1 MRSTMGIILTGGG
14 KHELQELSEIRSSS
28 AIPVAGKYRAVDFTL
43 SNMVNSGIR
52 NVGVITQYRSRSL
65 LDHIG
70 SGKEWDLDRKND
82 GLFIFSP
89 SLGNENSGWY
99 KGSADSIY
107 HNLSYLLR
115 SDEEYVVVAQGY
127 SVYKMDFTELLEAHL
142 RHSADIT
149 IVYRKMDDYPVEE
162 LRQMGILKVDED
174 ERVVDMLEKP
184 LNPTANTASLGIYI
198 LKRSLLIS
206 LLQESAAHGA
216 YDFVIDILIKKL
228 NILKIYGFEFKGYW
242 RNLGSVQLYY
252 RCNMEMLDPNV
263 MYDLFIKGGKIYTK
277 VKDESPAKYNDEA
290 DVTNSVI
297 ADGCIIEGR
306 VVNSVL
312 FRGVTIERGVFVSDC
327 ILLQGTKI
335 QENAS
340 LKYVIT
346 DKNVVISRDK
356 HIMGDINCPM
366 IIGKNMVV

>member
-14 KHELQELSEIRSSS
+14 KHELQELSAIRSSS
-28 AIPVAGKYRAVDFTL
+28 AIPVAGKYRAIDFTL
-43 SNMVNSGIR
+43 SNMVNSGIK
-52 NVGVITQYRSRSL
+52 NVGVITQYSSRSL
-65 LDHIG
+65 LDHLG
-70 SGKEWDLDRKND
+70 SGKEWDLDRKKD

-89 SLGNENSGWY
+89 SLGSENSGWY

-115 SDEEYVVVAQGY
+115 SDEEYVLIAQGY
-127 SVYKMDFTELLEAHL
+127 SVYKMDFTELLEAHI
-142 RHSADIT
+142 RQAADIT

-162 LRQMGILKVDED
+162 LHQMGVIKLDGNG
-174 ERVVDMLEKP
+174 RVIDFMEKP
-184 LNPTANTASLGIYI
+184 LDPKTNIASLGIYI
-198 LKRSLLIS
+198 LKRALLIS

-228 NILKIYGFEFKGYW
+228 DILKIYGFEFAGYW

-252 RCNMEMLDPNV
+252 RCNMEMLNPDI

-290 DVTNSVI
+290 DVTNSVV
-297 ADGCIIEGR
+297 ADGCFIEGK

-312 FRGVTIERGVFVSDC
+312 FRGVTIERGAVVSDS
-327 ILLQGTKI
+327 ILMQGTKI
-335 QENAS
+335 QGNAM

-346 DKNVVISRDK
+346 DKNVVISRGK
-356 HIMGDINCPM
+356 QLMGDINCPV
-366 IIGKNMVV
+366 IIGKNMIV

>member
-14 KHELQELSEIRSSS
+14 KHELQELSAIRSSS
-28 AIPVAGKYRAVDFTL
+28 AIPVAGKYRAIDFTL

-52 NVGVITQYRSRSL
+52 NVGVITQYSSRSL
-65 LDHIG
+65 MDHLG
-70 SGKEWDLDRKND
+70 SGKEWDLDRKKD

-89 SLGNENSGWY
+89 SLGAENSGWY
-99 KGSADSIY
+99 RGSADSIY

-115 SDEEYVVVAQGY
+115 SDEEYVLMAQGY
-127 SVYKMDFTELLEAHL
+127 SVYKMDFEELLEAHIKKA
-142 RHSADIT
+142 ADIT
-149 IVYRKMDDYPVEE
+149 IVYRKMDDYPVGE
-162 LRQMGILKVDED
+162 LRQMGIIKLGED
-174 ERVVDMLEKP
+174 EKVVDLMEKP
-184 LNPTANTASLGIYI
+184 LDPSTNIASLGIYI

-228 NILKIYGFEFKGYW
+228 NILKICGFEFKGYW

-252 RCNMEMLDPNV
+252 RCNMEMLDPSL

-277 VKDESPAKYNDEA
+277 VKDESPAKYNEEA

-297 ADGCIIEGR
+297 ADGCFIEGK

-312 FRGVTIERGVFVSDC
+312 FRGVTIERGVTVSDS
-327 ILLQGTKI
+327 ILMQATKI
-335 QENAS
+335 KENAS

-346 DKNVVISRDK
+346 DKNVVVTSGK
-356 HIMGDINCPM
+356 QIMGDKNFPVIINKN
-366 IIGKNMVV
+366 IIV